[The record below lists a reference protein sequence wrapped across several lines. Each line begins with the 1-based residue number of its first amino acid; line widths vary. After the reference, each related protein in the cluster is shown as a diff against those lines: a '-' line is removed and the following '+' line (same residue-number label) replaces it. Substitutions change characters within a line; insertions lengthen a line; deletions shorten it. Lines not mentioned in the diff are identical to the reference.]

1 MKNKSNKIISNQK
14 GQGLIEYLLLTA
26 LLAIATMGVIRLLG
40 HSVSAKF
47 ADITNMV
54 QGQPGEKATVE
65 RVQESDYKKKDMSD
79 FMNGAASK

>member
-26 LLAIATMGVIRLLG
+26 LLAIATMGV
-40 HSVSAKF
+40 
-47 ADITNMV
+47 V